1 MLGLSVY
8 SYEIHT
14 YVRMY
19 MHTYVAVASRNRIL
33 VELDSFE
40 IFTLF
45 YSYAYVDY
53 FLQVWYLF
61 VLLLQSYKRT
71 VRICMF
77 IRRCRICN
85 GTHPSISNRNEVD
98 EAIFSKL
105 TLA

>member
-14 YVRMY
+14 YVRTY
-19 MHTYVAVASRNRIL
+19 MHTYVAVSSRNRIL

-71 VRICMF
+71 VFACLYVDAEYAMV
-77 IRRCRICN
+77 C
-85 GTHPSISNRNEVD
+85 THLS
-98 EAIFSKL
+98 AIVLKL
-105 TLA
+105 TRPFSLN